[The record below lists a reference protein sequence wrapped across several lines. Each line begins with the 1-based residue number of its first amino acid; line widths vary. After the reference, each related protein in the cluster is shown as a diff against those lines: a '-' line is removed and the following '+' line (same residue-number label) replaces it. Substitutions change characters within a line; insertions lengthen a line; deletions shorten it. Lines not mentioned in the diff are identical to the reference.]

1 MSTSTFR
8 LKLIRLTW
16 TDFLLF
22 YVFQYCWVE
31 EEIHQSGYFRLRKQE
46 EKKERQCML
55 SYHLELEPATNN
67 FQINCQI
74 HNDSSQ
80 APVTIENFFKFKTH
94 LTGAI
99 CKIGNFYPIKLP
111 IPLRIITLSQIVLP
125 QQYFKTWC
133 FSLILCFEW
142 PGTTKRNWW
151 FFLYYCMTKA

>member
-31 EEIHQSGYFRLRKQE
+31 EEIHQSSYFRLRKQE

-55 SYHLELEPATNN
+55 SYHLELELATNN
-67 FQINCQI
+67 FQIDCQI
-74 HNDSSQ
+74 HHDSSQ

-111 IPLRIITLSQIVLP
+111 IHLRIITISQIVLP
-125 QQYFKTWC
+125 QQYF
-133 FSLILCFEW
+133 L
-142 PGTTKRNWW
+142 
-151 FFLYYCMTKA
+151 